1 MRRSAGGEG
10 AVVDADVFALVV
22 AFAGALGFVGL
33 IGGLWLVVVPPRSAR
48 SRVEMTTR
56 RTWRR

>member
-1 MRRSAGGEG
+1 
-10 AVVDADVFALVV
+10 VVDADVFALVV